1 MSKDYEEFIE
11 NNTAK
16 ASSELNEEI
25 QVTIDIS
32 MYPNKDEFIEPI
44 NGFIKIINTFP
55 EIKVKTFPTS
65 TVIQGEYAYAMKAA
79 QDAISEAHT
88 KYNKAVYVMKVIPD
102 YEAL

>member
-1 MSKDYEEFIE
+1 MI
-11 NNTAK
+11 
-16 ASSELNEEI
+16 
-25 QVTIDIS
+25 VTIDIS

-44 NGFIKIINTFP
+44 NGFIQIINTFP

-79 QDAISEAHT
+79 QDAIFEAHT
-88 KYNKAVYVMKVIPD
+88 KYDKAVYVMKVIPD

>member
-1 MSKDYEEFIE
+1 
-11 NNTAK
+11 
-16 ASSELNEEI
+16 
-25 QVTIDIS
+25 

-44 NGFIKIINTFP
+44 NGFIKIINIFP

-65 TVIQGEYAYAMKAA
+65 TVIQGEYAYTMKAA

-88 KYNKAVYVMKVIPD
+88 KFDKAVYVMKVIPD

>member
-1 MSKDYEEFIE
+1 MI
-11 NNTAK
+11 
-16 ASSELNEEI
+16 
-25 QVTIDIS
+25 VTIDIS

-65 TVIQGEYAYAMKAA
+65 TVIQGEYAYTMKAA
-79 QDAISEAHT
+79 QVAISEAHT
-88 KYNKAVYVMKVIPD
+88 KYDKAVYVMKVIPD